1 MSRLERDGKITII
14 FKKGKPEIIIEG
26 DINGRMIKSLP
37 RHLMAAYR
45 RLRLKAQKTEIQE
58 EGEKK
63 KEAKLDGQKSNVLNK
78 RDEGGVTREPKS
90 TGELK

>member
-26 DINGRMIKSLP
+26 DINGKMIKSLP

-58 EGEKK
+58 EEEKK
-63 KEAKLDGQKSNVLNK
+63 KEAKLDGRKSNVLNK
-78 RDEGGVTREPKS
+78 RDEGRVTRELKS

>member
-1 MSRLERDGKITII
+1 MLRLERDGKITII

-37 RHLMAAYR
+37 KHLMAAYR

-58 EGEKK
+58 EEK
-63 KEAKLDGQKSNVLNK
+63 KEAKLSGRKSNVSNN
-78 RDEGGVTREPKS
+78 RDEGRVVGEPKS
-90 TGELK
+90 AGELK

>member
-58 EGEKK
+58 EEKK
-63 KEAKLDGQKSNVLNK
+63 KEAKLDGRKSNVPSK
-78 RDEGGVTREPKS
+78 RDEGGVTREPKPA
-90 TGELK
+90 GESK